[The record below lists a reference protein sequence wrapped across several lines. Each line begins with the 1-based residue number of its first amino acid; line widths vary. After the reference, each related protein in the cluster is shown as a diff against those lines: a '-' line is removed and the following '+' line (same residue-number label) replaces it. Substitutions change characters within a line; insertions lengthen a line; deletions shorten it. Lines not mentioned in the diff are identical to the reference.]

1 MISKTPLATAIA
13 EATGAAPMAADTV
26 STQEA
31 STSGPGA
38 GNHDGNAKVAINF
51 LGAANDDA
59 LVIAIGRILDAMTG
73 NPVYPNP
80 QPTLEVVGA
89 ARDAYVAAVHVAK
102 DRSHNAILRR
112 RQLRVDVVGLLR
124 TLALYVQ
131 KACGGDPVKLD
142 ASGFPAQ
149 KRRGA
154 RIGILPPPQNVRL
167 ARTRTVGAVR
177 ARCNTVA
184 GALTYQWRWSTTQAP
199 AAWTAADPVSTASF
213 TIENLAQGA
222 ICNVQ
227 VRVYSRSGP
236 SDWSDVAVMVV
247 G

>member
-1 MISKTPLATAIA
+1 MTGNTSQATATAAATDAIPAA
-13 EATGAAPMAADTV
+13 E
-26 STQEA
+26 STP
-31 STSGPGA
+31 SGPGA
-38 GNHDGNAKVAINF
+38 GNHDGNAKVAIRF
-51 LGAANDDA
+51 LGNASDDA
-59 LVIAIGRILDAMTG
+59 LVVAIGRILDAMTG

-102 DRSHNAILRR
+102 DRSHNAILKR
-112 RQLRVDVVGLLR
+112 RQLRSDVVAQMR

-149 KRRGA
+149 KGRGA

-167 ARTRTVGAVR
+167 TRSRTTGQVR
-177 ARCNTVA
+177 ARCNTVN
-184 GALTYQWRWSTTQAP
+184 GALTYQWRWSTAQP
-199 AAWTAADPVSTASF
+199 AVWTAADPVSTASF
-213 TIENLAQGA
+213 TIESLAQGA